1 MQENKMPPLLLTAEL
16 TKGALPFASWS
27 ALCFGLCCFFRVS
40 STWCVFLAEI
50 WGGEGAMGTSVI
62 SVQGFVEKTAK
73 FTQSLSFLGSSVM
86 FLS

>member
-1 MQENKMPPLLLTAEL
+1 M
-16 TKGALPFASWS
+16 
-27 ALCFGLCCFFRVS
+27 CVS
-40 STWCVFLAEI
+40 GRNL
-50 WGGEGAMGTSVI
+50 GGEGAMGTSVI